1 MGYFLLDRKFN
12 FNDLKVGDRIEE
24 SDFISH
30 DADGNVIQL
39 KYHEDEAKIREYKVY
54 PGIFKVNKTMAGL
67 ELVPAAFVHDNLL
80 EDLVS
85 TAKIEKCV
93 DRFITNIPLY
103 RQEFGIEIPMRN
115 MLVFGVPGTGKTS
128 QINKVATKY
137 VQDKKTLV
145 IIWDT
150 ADFEA
155 SSMKNF
161 IAGFKYEGIEKFI
174 LVAEDIGG
182 SENAGL
188 LARSDSALLSLL
200 DNRQKTFTIPSM
212 IISTTNYIMNL
223 EGNIANRSGRFDDK
237 IEVEYPNSDARQKL
251 LKFFS
256 KEYCT
261 DAALTLIGSDKC
273 KEFPPSS
280 IKEVYIRSRL
290 SGDSLVTVITEMVE
304 EVKQFN
310 KAYSKNKG
318 VGF

>member
-1 MGYFLLDRKFN
+1 MGYFTLARKFN
-12 FNDLKVGDRIEE
+12 FNDLKPGDRVEE
-24 SDFISH
+24 SDFITH
-30 DADGNVIQL
+30 DANGNVVQL
-39 KYHEDEAKIREYKVY
+39 KYNEDEAKIREYIVR

-67 ELVPAAFVHDNLL
+67 ELVPASFVQDDLL

-93 DRFITNIPLY
+93 DRFFKNISLY
-103 RQEFGIEIPMRN
+103 KEEFGVEIPMRN

-128 QINKVATKY
+128 QINKVAMKY

-145 IIWDT
+145 LIWDT

-212 IISTTNYIMNL
+212 IISTTNYITNL

-237 IEVEYPNSDARQKL
+237 IEVEYPNSEARKKL

-256 KEYCT
+256 KTYCT
-261 DAALTLIGSDKC
+261 DEALTLIGSDKC

-280 IKEVYIRSRL
+280 IKEIYIRSRL
-290 SGDSLVTVITEMVE
+290 SEDSLVTVITEMVE
-304 EVKQFN
+304 EVRQFN
-310 KAYSKNKG
+310 KAYTKTKSMG
-318 VGF
+318 L